1 MMKNVKKNVIFSGV
15 GYILPL
21 IAALVTIPLMVKYLG
36 TDLYG
41 LYAICISLVGFMTL
55 VDLGVGQTVVKYVA
69 EYEATN
75 RQDEV
80 KPVLDIALLIYLV
93 IGLCTAG
100 LLYMFSAE
108 LGRAFYDSA
117 DDNKRVLAQSVLHL
131 TAIAL
136 LFSYVNQFF
145 LNVCKAYHRF
155 DMPALIQN
163 VGNLGG
169 IVVSSI
175 ILILGYSIKEVMMGY
190 VAIYF
195 TALLIGYF
203 SCLSVLPPNVKLGAS
218 FNKVVFKRIISFS
231 FYTFVGNFVTALT
244 SRADKLLIGGI
255 IGTEAVTY
263 YQIPYTIAQMA
274 NGIVHTLVQI
284 TFPRFSELSGL
295 EENEKLL
302 ALYKKVT
309 LLILV
314 ISTMIAVLL
323 ISAGGEFLKLWLSPD
338 FAQKTTLTLQI
349 AAAYFFLQANIVT
362 SYWVIQSKG
371 NAQLIAWIAIVGAI
385 AYFFSVYYLGAH
397 YSYNGATLA
406 LFALLAPVPI
416 WFFWLEHHVGHSFLE
431 YLAWIMLAAFIGL
444 VVSYLM
450 LKLNAMINN
459 GLLAILTDGMI
470 VVGIPV
476 LVVWLF
482 FRKNA
487 LSSIHLYG

>member
-1 MMKNVKKNVIFSGV
+1 MKNVKKNVIFSGV

-21 IAALVTIPLMVKYLG
+21 SAALVTIPLMVKYLG

-108 LGRAFYDSA
+108 LGRTFYDSA

-175 ILILGYSIKEVMMGY
+175 ILI
-190 VAIYF
+190 
-195 TALLIGYF
+195 
-203 SCLSVLPPNVKLGAS
+203 
-218 FNKVVFKRIISFS
+218 R
-231 FYTFVGNFVTALT
+231 
-244 SRADKLLIGGI
+244 
-255 IGTEAVTY
+255 
-263 YQIPYTIAQMA
+263 
-274 NGIVHTLVQI
+274 
-284 TFPRFSELSGL
+284 
-295 EENEKLL
+295 
-302 ALYKKVT
+302 
-309 LLILV
+309 
-314 ISTMIAVLL
+314 
-323 ISAGGEFLKLWLSPD
+323 
-338 FAQKTTLTLQI
+338 
-349 AAAYFFLQANIVT
+349 
-362 SYWVIQSKG
+362 
-371 NAQLIAWIAIVGAI
+371 
-385 AYFFSVYYLGAH
+385 
-397 YSYNGATLA
+397 
-406 LFALLAPVPI
+406 LF
-416 WFFWLEHHVGHSFLE
+416 H
-431 YLAWIMLAAFIGL
+431 
-444 VVSYLM
+444 
-450 LKLNAMINN
+450 
-459 GLLAILTDGMI
+459 
-470 VVGIPV
+470 
-476 LVVWLF
+476 
-482 FRKNA
+482 
-487 LSSIHLYG
+487 